1 VNKLFVFAFMVAL
14 SITIMAG
21 SAQDAHAAAV
31 RLGFDANTFPRN
43 DDSST
48 PPIDIEFEDENDLDN
63 VNDPIN
69 FFGST
74 FLQLIINNN
83 GNISFDSAISDFTP
97 FDLSDANTRIIAPF
111 FADVDT
117 TFTGLPVTYATG
129 TVNGRD
135 AFGVNWVDVDCRGVA
150 TPDDEITPNLPIP
163 NPSATVFNSFQ
174 LILVERFDT
183 GSGNFDIEFNYDSIK
198 WEAGDASGGGET
210 CVGGQTAIV
219 GYSDGGANTFQFPG
233 SDVDG
238 ALLDDGPNSLIQNSL
253 NSNVLGRYIIPVRA
267 GMPNPD
273 PVELIGG
280 EILSINATALLVSGA
295 FANAL
300 WMLPMLA
307 GIAGTGLYL
316 TRSRWNKTQED

>member
-1 VNKLFVFAFMVAL
+1 MNKLFVFAFMATL

-31 RLGFDANTFPRN
+31 RLGFDTNTFDRN

-48 PPIDIEFEDENDLDN
+48 APIDIEFEDETDLDN

-150 TPDDEITPNLPIP
+150 TPDDEINPNLPIP

-183 GSGNFDIEFNYDSIK
+183 GSGNFDIEFNYDSIQ
-198 WEAGDASGGGET
+198 WDAGDASGGGET

-219 GYSDGGANTFQFPG
+219 GYSDGGANTFQFIG
-233 SDVDG
+233 SDDDA
-238 ALLDDGPNSLIQNSL
+238 ALLDTGPNSLIQNSL
-253 NSNVLGRYIIPVRA
+253 NSDVLGRYIIPVRA

-280 EILSINATALLVSGA
+280 EILSINSASLL
-295 FANAL
+295 
-300 WMLPMLA
+300 LA
-307 GIAGTGLYL
+307 GLQSMTIWMAPVLAGVVGVAAFYL
-316 TRSRWNKTQED
+316 KSRKN

>member
-1 VNKLFVFAFMVAL
+1 MAAL

-31 RLGFDANTFPRN
+31 RLGFDTNTFPRN

-48 PPIDIEFEDENDLDN
+48 APIDIEFEDENDLDN

-117 TFTGLPVTYATG
+117 TFTGLPVTYGTG

-150 TPDDEITPNLPIP
+150 TPDDEIIPSPIP

-183 GSGNFDIEFNYDSIK
+183 GSGNFDMEFNYDSIK
-198 WEAGDASGGGET
+198 WDAGDASGGGET

-233 SDVDG
+233 SDVSGSDFDG
-238 ALLDDGPNSLIQNSL
+238 SLLDNGPNSLIQNSL
-253 NSNVLGRYIIPVRA
+253 NSNVLGRYIIPVRVNA
-267 GMPNPD
+267 EGIGTPNPN

-280 EILSINATALLVSGA
+280 EILSINTTALLVTGA
-295 FANAL
+295 FANAF

-316 TRSRWNKTQED
+316 TRSRWNKA